1 MNTSFYNR
9 YRWNLNLNLHSLVR
23 LDFGYGV
30 VANFYINWYVDHLVY
45 MKVNCTR

>member
-1 MNTSFYNR
+1 M
-9 YRWNLNLNLHSLVR
+9 V

-30 VANFYINWYVDHLVY
+30 VANLYINWYVNHLVY